1 MPPSFRGSPPK
12 RPTPRGYLLRD
23 QPSTSSAPAPA
34 PSTPPPPPPP
44 PPPEVFR
51 RCENCGKDILATNFT
66 MHELHCARHYKKC
79 QYCGL
84 LLETSALEAHL
95 AEMRSTPA
103 QLALAL
109 ESGDA
114 KKISNALD
122 HGAKDDL
129 FDWRDERG
137 ASMLHLAAAA
147 ARDNW
152 ALHALVD
159 QMLRMGAN
167 VAARDS
173 FGWQPLH
180 AAARGGSAAVIPFL
194 VAAGADV
201 HASGGLGSTPL
212 EVANGEE
219 VRAALLLAGAEL
231 PGSQGSSRNTSRGSS
246 SLGSRPHPPSS
257 LPMPTKTSSSSLA
270 ADMSR
275 VALSDPS
282 VDPHAPASAA
292 LSRPESASGR
302 PSSARR
308 LRAIVHAE
316 R

>member
-44 PPPEVFR
+44 PPPPEVFR

-66 MHELHCARHYKKC
+66 MHELHCARHYKNANIAAC
-79 QYCGL
+79 CSRHRCR
-84 LLETSALEAHL
+84 SAPCRDAQH
-95 AEMRSTPA
+95 AGAVGTRSRIGRR
-103 QLALAL
+103 
-109 ESGDA
+109 E
-114 KKISNALD
+114 KISNALD

-137 ASMLHLAAAA
+137 ATMLHLAAAA

-194 VAAGADV
+194 IAAGADV
-201 HASGGLGSTPL
+201 HASGGLG
-212 EVANGEE
+212 VD
-219 VRAALLLAGAEL
+219 AA
-231 PGSQGSSRNTSRGSS
+231 
-246 SLGSRPHPPSS
+246 
-257 LPMPTKTSSSSLA
+257 
-270 ADMSR
+270 
-275 VALSDPS
+275 
-282 VDPHAPASAA
+282 
-292 LSRPESASGR
+292 
-302 PSSARR
+302 
-308 LRAIVHAE
+308 
-316 R
+316 